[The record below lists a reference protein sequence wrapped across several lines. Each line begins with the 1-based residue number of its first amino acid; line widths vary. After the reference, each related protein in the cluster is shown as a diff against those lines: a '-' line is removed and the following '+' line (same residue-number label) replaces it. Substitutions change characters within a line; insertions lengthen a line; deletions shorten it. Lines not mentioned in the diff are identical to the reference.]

1 MGRTASMPPAPG
13 AVSTGKPPAPK
24 PADTPA
30 TLAMTCAQ
38 NRTGSLSPGSTDTH
52 AVRDAVSARRQ
63 SRSRQVFPP
72 ARRRAD
78 DHQPGRPTLAE
89 ATEEGLADHGPG
101 TPGRQ
106 AQLRGE
112 HERRVARTT
121 RTS

>member
-13 AVSTGKPPAPK
+13 AVSPGKAAAPK
-24 PADTPA
+24 PGDTPA

-63 SRSRQVFPP
+63 SRSRQVLP
-72 ARRRAD
+72 
-78 DHQPGRPTLAE
+78 QPSRPTLAE
-89 ATEEGLADHGPG
+89 ATEEGLADHG
-101 TPGRQ
+101 TEAPGRQ

-121 RTS
+121 RTSTFTP